1 LFYRHY
7 ARIIER
13 MFVSLSGIAEEHR
26 DLEARTA
33 AWLKKVAAYDRSGD
47 WTADG
52 YVTPASAL
60 RHTGHMDQGIAR
72 KHIELARKLEE
83 LPVVADA
90 FGRGEISARHA
101 VVVANAHTPERAEH
115 IANVEPQ
122 LVAAARE
129 HTPNEL
135 GGVVRYLIDAID
147 GDGGAAS
154 DETLFERRRHHLSA
168 TLDGMVT
175 YDGICD
181 PETGAIHRKAIN
193 AEMDRDRVDHDPRT
207 PAQRRFDALTNLLR
221 RSLDRGELGES
232 RNVRPHITIVVDL
245 DELPGSTPDL
255 VTTVRTERRHNGH
268 LSRATL
274 ERLTCDCTISRVI
287 TTGKSEVLDVGRATR
302 NPSPALW
309 KALIARDQHCQ
320 APGCDRPPD
329 SCQAHHIV
337 HWTRGGP
344 TNLQNLQL
352 LCWNHHRHRHTNDA
366 QARAA

>member
-1 LFYRHY
+1 LFCRHH
-7 ARIIER
+7 
-13 MFVSLSGIAEEHR
+13 V
-26 DLEARTA
+26 
-33 AWLKKVAAYDRSGD
+33 
-47 WTADG
+47 
-52 YVTPASAL
+52 
-60 RHTGHMDQGIAR
+60 
-72 KHIELARKLEE
+72 ELARKLED
-83 LPVVADA
+83 LPHVAAA
-90 FGRGEISARHA
+90 FERGDISSRHA
-101 VVVANAHTPERAEH
+101 VVVANAHTPERADH

-135 GGVVRYLIDAID
+135 GSVVRYLIDAID
-147 GDGGAAS
+147 GDGGGAS
-154 DETLFERRRHHLSA
+154 DETLFERRRHHMSA

-193 AEMDRDRVDHDPRT
+193 AEMDRDRVEHDPRT

-232 RNVRPHITIVVDL
+232 RNVRPHVTIVVDL

-255 VTTVRTERRHNGH
+255 VATVRTERRHQGH

-274 ERLTCDCTISRVI
+274 ERLTCDCNISRVI
-287 TTGKSEVLDVGRATR
+287 TTGRSEVLDVGRTTR
-302 NPSPALW
+302 NPSPAIW
-309 KALIARDQHCQ
+309 KALVVRDQHCQ